1 MSNNAS
7 PAPSERGQV
16 WLKRGLKYSAEILL
30 TLVALTLLSVWV
42 SRHMLDT
49 DSRAP
54 FTRLPLLGG
63 GVAEL
68 SWPAMT
74 DNTLVYFF
82 APWCQVCRISMPGLN
97 LLSPEEG
104 SLRIAVV
111 ALDYSSEQEVQQFIE
126 DVGYQGEV
134 MLGSATTGQ
143 DWQITGYPS
152 YYVVSADGL
161 IAHQDMGISTP
172 PGLWLRT
179 R

>member
-1 MSNNAS
+1 MNNSDS
-7 PAPSERGQV
+7 PAPSEREDKLLRSIV
-16 WLKRGLKYSAEILL
+16 SWLLMLMLLGGLSL
-30 TLVALTLLSVWV
+30 WV

-54 FTRLPLLGG
+54 HARLPLLGG
-63 GVAEL
+63 GTAEL
-68 SWPAMT
+68 NWPAT
-74 DNTLVYFF
+74 ADNTLVYFF

-97 LLSPEEG
+97 LLGTEEG

-111 ALDYSSEQEVQQFIE
+111 ALDYSSEQEVQQFID
-126 DVGYQGEV
+126 DVGYRGEV
-134 MLGSATTGQ
+134 LLGSARTGQ
-143 DWQITGYPS
+143 EWQITGYPS